1 MFPSKFK
8 NDSSKSPGLLF
19 IRVYNNWHAHIKKI
33 LQPLGLTHPQFVVLA
48 VTAYLQNQGEKVT
61 QSMIATHSEID
72 PMTTSQIVKLLD
84 KKKLLRKEPHPT
96 DTRANVIYL
105 LEEGIQ
111 KVSQSVHLIE
121 NFDHKFFGVLQS
133 DENHFLE
140 SLKKLSLF
148 CQKE

>member
-48 VTAYLQNQGEKVT
+48 VTAYLQNQGENVT
-61 QSMIATHSEID
+61 QSMIATRSEID
-72 PMTTSQIVKLLD
+72 PMTTSQIIKLLD
-84 KKKLLRKEPHPT
+84 KKKLLKKEPHPT
-96 DTRANVIYL
+96 DTRANVICL

-121 NFDHKFFGVLQS
+121 EFDHIFFGVLQS
-133 DENHFLE
+133 DENHFME

-148 CQKE
+148 RLKE